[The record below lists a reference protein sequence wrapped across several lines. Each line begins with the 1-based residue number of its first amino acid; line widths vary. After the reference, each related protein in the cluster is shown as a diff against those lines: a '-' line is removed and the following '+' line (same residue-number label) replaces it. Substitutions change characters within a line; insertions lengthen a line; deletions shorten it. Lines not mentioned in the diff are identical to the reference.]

1 MTDFL
6 AIVPGLANGQA
17 PLPDVVTGGQPT
29 AAEIAALAAVGVKT
43 VLDLRLPHEPRGFD
57 EAHAVEQAGMRYV
70 SVPVQGLVP
79 DEAFAAVRRELRQA
93 AGAPL
98 LYHCASANRVGAL
111 MIPHLML
118 DRGQDQATALRT
130 AQQVG
135 LRDGMLAQQALD
147 YVRRH
152 A

>member
-6 AIVPGLANGQA
+6 ATVPGLANGQA

-29 AAEIAALAAVGVKT
+29 AAEIAALAAAGVKT

-57 EAHAVEQAGMRYV
+57 EAHAV
-70 SVPVQGLVP
+70 
-79 DEAFAAVRRELRQA
+79 D
-93 AGAPL
+93 
-98 LYHCASANRVGAL
+98 RVGAL